1 MVALLRAYVYKTDV
15 IMRNIGVK
23 IVRGIVKVVG
33 KLPLKVH
40 YWFAGFITWV
50 LRDVMRYRNDVVMT
64 NLARSFPEKKYWDL
78 EPIYNDFYR
87 HLGELFVEAIWFG
100 ASDYKR
106 LYKSNIVTVTN
117 PEVFNQLFEAA
128 PNTTVLFSHCGNWE
142 LLGGVL
148 GYRTATGEKL
158 AFDESQINVVY
169 KQLHSKFS
177 DDFFRLNR
185 VNPLEKVG
193 TECEVESS
201 NILRTAIK
209 NRNRKALYIY
219 IADQYPYMSSHYIG
233 EFLSQPTL
241 AMLGSAGVAHK
252 LGHSVVYLKMKRCH
266 RGHYEMTF
274 IPICED
280 ASRMSPEEI
289 IRKYF
294 DILEEEIRETPHNW
308 LWTHKR
314 WK

>member
-1 MVALLRAYVYKTDV
+1 MRKFGV
-15 IMRNIGVK
+15 ILA
-23 IVRGIVKVVG
+23 RGAVKVIG
-33 KLPLKVH
+33 SLPLKVH
-40 YWFAGFITWV
+40 YFFAGLITWI
-50 LRDVMRYRNDVVMT
+50 LRDVMRYRNDVVLT

-78 EPIYNDFYR
+78 KPIYDDFYK

-106 LYKSNIVTVTN
+106 LYKSGIVTVTN
-117 PEVFNQLFEAA
+117 PEVFNQMFLNT

-142 LLGGVL
+142 LLGGFL
-148 GYRTATGEKL
+148 GYRTDTGEKI
-158 AFDESQINVVY
+158 AIEEKHIKVVY
-169 KQLHSKFS
+169 KELHSKFS
-177 DDFFRLNR
+177 DEFFRRNR

-193 TECEVESS
+193 TECEIESS
-201 NILRTAIK
+201 KILRTAIK
-209 NRNRKALYIY
+209 NRNDKAVYIY
-219 IADQYPYMSSHYIG
+219 IADQYPYMSAYDVG
-233 EFLSQPTL
+233 EFLCQPTM

-252 LGHSVVYLKMKRCH
+252 LGHGVVYLKMKRVQ
-266 RGHYEMTF
+266 RGKYEMTF

-280 ASRMSPEEI
+280 ASKMTPEEI
-289 IRKYF
+289 TRKYF

>member
-1 MVALLRAYVYKTDV
+1 
-15 IMRNIGVK
+15 MRKFAVK
-23 IVRGIVKVVG
+23 LARGAVKVIG
-33 KLPLKVH
+33 RLPLKVH
-40 YWFAGFITWV
+40 YFFAGLITWL
-50 LRDVMRYRNDVVMT
+50 LRDIMRYRNDVVLT

-78 EPIYNDFYR
+78 KPIYDEFYR

-106 LYKSNIVTVTN
+106 LYKSGIVTVTN
-117 PEVFNQLFEAA
+117 PEVFNQMFLST

-142 LLGGVL
+142 LLGGFL
-148 GYRTATGEKL
+148 GYRTATGEKIVI
-158 AFDESQINVVY
+158 EEKHIRVVY
-169 KQLHSKFS
+169 KELHSKFS
-177 DDFFRLNR
+177 DEFFRRNR

-193 TECEVESS
+193 TECEIESS
-201 NILRTAIK
+201 KILRTAIK
-209 NRNRKALYIY
+209 YRNDKAVYIY
-219 IADQYPYMSSHYIG
+219 IADQYPYMSAYEVG

-252 LGHSVVYLKMKRCH
+252 LGHGVVYLKMKRVR
-266 RGHYEMTF
+266 RGKYEMTF

-280 ASRMSPEEI
+280 ASKMTPEEI
-289 IRKYF
+289 TRKYF

>member
-1 MVALLRAYVYKTDV
+1 
-15 IMRNIGVK
+15 MRKFAVK
-23 IVRGIVKVVG
+23 LARGAVKVIG
-33 KLPLKVH
+33 RLPLKVH
-40 YWFAGFITWV
+40 YFFAGLITWL
-50 LRDVMRYRNDVVMT
+50 LRDIMRYRNDVVLT

-78 EPIYNDFYR
+78 KPIYDEFYR

-106 LYKSNIVTVTN
+106 LYKSGIVTVTN
-117 PEVFNQLFEAA
+117 PEVFNQMFLST

-142 LLGGVL
+142 LLGGFL
-148 GYRTATGEKL
+148 GYRTATGEKIVI
-158 AFDESQINVVY
+158 EEKHIRVVY
-169 KQLHSKFS
+169 KELHSKFS
-177 DDFFRLNR
+177 DEFFRRNR

-193 TECEVESS
+193 TECEIESS
-201 NILRTAIK
+201 KILRTAIK
-209 NRNRKALYIY
+209 HRNDKAVYIY
-219 IADQYPYMSSHYIG
+219 IADQYPYMSAYEVG

-252 LGHSVVYLKMKRCH
+252 LGHGVVYLKMKRVR
-266 RGHYEMTF
+266 RGKYEMTF

-280 ASRMSPEEI
+280 ASKMTPEEI
-289 IRKYF
+289 TRKYF